1 MFILHQS
8 VRDSL
13 AQVVESWLF
22 AEFNPKERF
31 FLSRQAGRVYYMLEC
46 ADVYGTRTSS
56 YENGVL
62 TIAHKCT

>member
-31 FLSRQAGRVYYMLEC
+31 FLSRQAGMLEC